1 MAELSLQLV
10 FGAVVVLTWA
20 LAGCAGGS
28 GSSRPGTT
36 ASTEK
41 APVKASA
48 HGSTSSTRQAANR
61 PSATSRKLPSVGEVI
76 IQRGVYGTVIVDRAT
91 RGKRFSLSGVQAGEC
106 LSFLKANPNPSDAD
120 VRAAC
125 PGRRGPGK

>member
-1 MAELSLQLV
+1 MAELSLQRG
-10 FGAVVVLTWA
+10 FGAALVLTCA

-28 GSSRPGTT
+28 SRPGKTG
-36 ASTEK
+36 STEN
-41 APVKASA
+41 ALVKASA
-48 HGSTSSTRQAANR
+48 PDSTSSTRQAPNR
-61 PSATSRKLPSVGEVI
+61 PSATSGTLPSVGEVI
-76 IQRGVYGTVIVDRAT
+76 IQRGVYGTLIVDRAT

-125 PGRRGPGK
+125 PGRLGPGK

>member
-1 MAELSLQLV
+1 V
-10 FGAVVVLTWA
+10 NG
-20 LAGCAGGS
+20 
-28 GSSRPGTT
+28 
-36 ASTEK
+36 
-41 APVKASA
+41 
-48 HGSTSSTRQAANR
+48 

-125 PGRRGPGK
+125 PGRTTPGK